1 MDPTVP
7 LAAAIAL
14 LAIIAVFQ
22 MCIWLEMQWQTR
34 QREELNCLLIMAL
47 FRMSKKEIAA
57 LEEHARCVD
66 GLGAA
71 LLAMLRERAS
81 DSALTVNVACEG
93 SEPPAQPAVEPPA
106 PQAETDG
113 QTNKSSG

>member
-7 LAAAIAL
+7 LATAIAL

-34 QREELNCLLIMAL
+34 QREELNRLLIMAL

-57 LEEHARCVD
+57 LEENARRVD
-66 GLGAA
+66 GLGAV
-71 LLAMLRERAS
+71 LLSALRERAS
-81 DSALTVNVACEG
+81 DPALTANVVSNGDEL
-93 SEPPAQPAVEPPA
+93 PAHPAVEPPA
-106 PQAETDG
+106 PRAETDG
-113 QTNKSSG
+113 PTSRSSR